1 MKSKRLFIF
10 ASYNTKN
17 IIDESVISYVEHLS
31 KLGDVIFYM
40 DNDLTDNELSKI
52 KKFTIFSEAKRHN
65 KYDFGSYERG
75 FIIAKDKKILKNYD
89 FIYFVNDSVYW
100 LFISLLS
107 TLDDLESKKT
117 DAIGISFNPHKKNYH
132 IQTYFFGI
140 NKKIFLSDKFY
151 KFITDYK
158 NSDKGLITYK
168 FEIGFT
174 RFLEDNKFSWCYKY
188 SLKRKSVYNNIK
200 KLFNINFP
208 FLKKASFIRKHGG
221 LGNQISYVLNKL
233 EPENRAIILNSSKIS
248 YGNNYIDWLLNKTY
262 LTYLY
267 RNIKHIFYKIFV
279 EGI

>member
-10 ASYNTKN
+10 ASYSKN
-17 IIDESVISYVEHLS
+17 SIIDKSVVSYVEYLS
-31 KLGDVIFYM
+31 TIGDVIFYM
-40 DNDLTDNELSKI
+40 DNDLNNKELSKV
-52 KKFTIFSEAKRHN
+52 KKITIFSEAKRHN
-65 KYDFGSYERG
+65 EYDFGSYERG
-75 FIIAKDKKILKNYD
+75 FIIAKGKNILKNYD
-89 FIYFVNDSVYW
+89 WVYFVNDSVYW
-100 LFISLLS
+100 LFKPLLPI
-107 TLDDLESKKT
+107 LEDLESKKT

-132 IQTYFFGI
+132 IQTYFFAI

-168 FEIGFT
+168 FEIGFS
-174 RFLEDNKFSWCYKY
+174 RFLEENKFSWCYKY

-267 RNIKHIFYKIFV
+267 RNIKHILYKIFI